1 MLIGDCDDGVLQSRG
16 VEENDV
22 LWRYAADTIARQ
34 DGDTLRVEIGREP
47 AWRSRAVAGGRL
59 TARAL

>member
-1 MLIGDCDDGVLQSRG
+1 MLIGDCDDGVLQSRD

-34 DGDTLRVEIGREP
+34 EAHAFRHD
-47 AWRSRAVAGGRL
+47 VAIDL
-59 TARAL
+59 VSALLVISNL